1 LKTCLL
7 ESVTEDNT
15 NGISLGLSYNV
26 IFYEISLGC
35 LARSFSHYIKHML
48 YKDICNG
55 YITFKKGSIYFI
67 YLLFVAISQGKHIT

>member
-1 LKTCLL
+1 LL

-55 YITFKKGSIYFI
+55 YKAFKKGSIYFI
-67 YLLFVAISQGKHIT
+67 YLLFVAINQGKHIT